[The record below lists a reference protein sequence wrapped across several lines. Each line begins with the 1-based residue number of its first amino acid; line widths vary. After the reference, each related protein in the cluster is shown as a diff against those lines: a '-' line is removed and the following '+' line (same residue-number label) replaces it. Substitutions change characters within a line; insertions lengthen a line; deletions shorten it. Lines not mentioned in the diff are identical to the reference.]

1 MFCRKC
7 GKDIADGS
15 TFCRF
20 CGTEVLGNS
29 KETSIEREYRQNNEL
44 YNKAQNLMSNNGFD
58 EARQILLGLSGF
70 RNADELAEK
79 CLTGVVEYRRKT
91 TYDHAIAILNNDQ
104 STNPE
109 LIQAAEDLEALG
121 DYQNSE
127 TLAIQCRTKVQE
139 IIESKYR
146 NACKMLDKNQSVE
159 EMTAACET
167 LEKLDSYKDSAK
179 LAHNG
184 RTQLEKL
191 KKYLSAISHL
201 NNDKSTNHELLQA
214 AVELEA
220 LGDYKDSEKL
230 AIQCRTK
237 AQEVIESKY
246 SNACK
251 MLDINRSVDEMTSAC
266 EALESLG
273 SYKDSV
279 ELARNG
285 RKQLEK
291 LKKYISAIKLLNC
304 AKSVSQYMEVIET
317 FDSLGDFLDSKKLY
331 NHACKKVY
339 EEADEAVARYS
350 TDKLAY
356 AASTFEAIKFY
367 EDAGQRAQECRERQ
381 LALIAQNEEQKR
393 RDTEEADELELQ
405 HCLKILNNP
414 KAQEEEI
421 GKVLDRLI
429 LIKNHEGAEEAIQK
443 CHKRLKRPQKM
454 SKRNLI
460 IAAVIIVA
468 VIAFFVCPY
477 LFE

>member
-1 MFCRKC
+1 
-7 GKDIADGS
+7 
-15 TFCRF
+15 
-20 CGTEVLGNS
+20 
-29 KETSIEREYRQNNEL
+29 
-44 YNKAQNLMSNNGFD
+44 
-58 EARQILLGLSGF
+58 
-70 RNADELAEK
+70 
-79 CLTGVVEYRRKT
+79 
-91 TYDHAIAILNNDQ
+91 
-104 STNPE
+104 
-109 LIQAAEDLEALG
+109 
-121 DYQNSE
+121 
-127 TLAIQCRTKVQE
+127 
-139 IIESKYR
+139 
-146 NACKMLDKNQSVE
+146 
-159 EMTAACET
+159 
-167 LEKLDSYKDSAK
+167 
-179 LAHNG
+179 
-184 RTQLEKL
+184 
-191 KKYLSAISHL
+191 
-201 NNDKSTNHELLQA
+201 
-214 AVELEA
+214 
-220 LGDYKDSEKL
+220 
-230 AIQCRTK
+230 
-237 AQEVIESKY
+237 
-246 SNACK
+246 

-393 RDTEEADELELQ
+393 RATEEADEHELQ

>member
-44 YNKAQNLMSNNGFD
+44 YNKAQNLMSNNSFD

-121 DYQNSE
+121 DY
-127 TLAIQCRTKVQE
+127 
-139 IIESKYR
+139 
-146 NACKMLDKNQSVE
+146 
-159 EMTAACET
+159 
-167 LEKLDSYKDSAK
+167 
-179 LAHNG
+179 
-184 RTQLEKL
+184 
-191 KKYLSAISHL
+191 
-201 NNDKSTNHELLQA
+201 
-214 AVELEA
+214 
-220 LGDYKDSEKL
+220 KDSEKL

-266 EALESLG
+266 EELESLG

-339 EEADEAVARYS
+339 EEADEAAARYS

-393 RDTEEADELELQ
+393 RDTEETDELELQ

-414 KAQEEEI
+414 TAQEEEI

>member
-20 CGTEVLGNS
+20 CGTVVSENS
-29 KETSIEREYRQNNEL
+29 KETRIEREYRQNNEL
-44 YNKAQNLMSNNGFD
+44 YNKAQNLMSNNSFD

-70 RNADELAEK
+70 RNADELSEK
-79 CLTGVVEYRRKT
+79 CLTGAVEYRRKT

-121 DYQNSE
+121 DYQNSK

-139 IIESKYR
+139 INESKYR
-146 NACKMLDKNQSVE
+146 NACKKLDKNRSVD
-159 EMTAACET
+159 EMTSACET
-167 LEKLDSYKDSAK
+167 LESLGSYKDSVE
-179 LAHNG
+179 LTRNG
-184 RTQLEKL
+184 RKQLEKL
-191 KKYLSAISHL
+191 EKYLNAIKHL
-201 NNDKSTNHELLQA
+201 YNDKSTNHELLQA
-214 AVELEA
+214 AEELEA
-220 LGDYKDSEKL
+220 LGGYKDSGKL
-230 AIQCRTK
+230 AIQCRTQ
-237 AQEVIESKY
+237 AQKVIESKY
-246 SNACK
+246 SNARK
-251 MLDINRSVDEMTSAC
+251 MLDINRSSVDEMTSAC

-291 LKKYISAIKLLNC
+291 LEKYISAIKLLNC
-304 AKSVSQYMEVIET
+304 TKSVSRYMEAMET
-317 FDSLGDFLDSKKLY
+317 FDLLGDFLDSKKLY

-339 EEADEAVARYS
+339 EEADEAARHS

-381 LALIAQNEEQKR
+381 QALIAQNEEQKR
-393 RDTEEADELELQ
+393 RDANEADELELQ

-414 KAQEEEI
+414 TAQDEEI

-429 LIKNHEGAEEAIQK
+429 LIQNHEGVEEAIQK

-454 SKRNLI
+454 SKRNLRKR
-460 IAAVIIVA
+460 
-468 VIAFFVCPY
+468 
-477 LFE
+477 